1 MTGPFFLLLNKLI
14 TFILT
19 QAYKN
24 VLYLIHMSKEVIYLE
39 PEDDITDILTKLQR
53 AEQKLVALVPPKKAT
68 ILRSAVNMKLV
79 ARAAKECKKIVVIV
93 TTDPAILKMA
103 MAAQIPVAKTLQS
116 RPVVPT
122 KESLA
127 SASENEQVIDEDMM
141 TDVDKNGDEKNT
153 SAKASAEASRSPSE
167 QSSAKSADIMDISE
181 ESLENGSKDGKKASK
196 TPKKGADDKKV
207 PSFEKYR
214 KWIIIGAVA
223 AVFLIVFGVWALVF
237 APAVKITVAMST
249 SATNFSEDIE
259 FTTDKNAEDV
269 ENGVFYAQKQTV
281 ERKYDGEFTPTGRE
295 DKGEKATGKVTV
307 AVSFTPKEYF
317 GEGGYDLEIPVGAT
331 FVTNSLEYVA
341 TSGDTVLWDGEELP
355 LACDNGTLRT
365 ASDLKKSC
373 TFSVTISVEAKRSG
387 TQYNLSAGQTWES
400 LNGAIVSNGSPLS
413 GGTTEEVVVVS
424 QVDVDKVKDELI
436 ATHST
441 EGKEM
446 LFSDIK
452 EDEDLIAIEASY
464 ETETGEVKS
473 EPAVGSESE
482 SGKAPKVTVT
492 QKYSVYTIEKSQVE
506 EYIKSKLS
514 LADDQKIY
522 SIGDPYIER
531 FTKIDEGARLKTIV
545 KTGPTVTEEDILE
558 KVKGKK
564 IGEVQSLLRS
574 INGVSSVNIE
584 SSFFWVWSVPKE
596 ADKITIDLTMED
608 K

>member
-1 MTGPFFLLLNKLI
+1 
-14 TFILT
+14 
-19 QAYKN
+19 
-24 VLYLIHMSKEVIYLE
+24 MSKEVIYLE

-93 TTDPAILKMA
+93 TADPAILKMA

-127 SASENEQVIDEDMM
+127 SATDNEQVIEEGMDDLGKGSASP
-141 TDVDKNGDEKNT
+141 KN
-153 SAKASAEASRSPSE
+153 ASKTAPEASNRPSE
-167 QSSAKSADIMDISE
+167 RTLDKSADIMDISE
-181 ESLENGSKDGKKASK
+181 ESLENGSKDGKKASNSQ
-196 TPKKGADDKKV
+196 KKSSGDKKV
-207 PSFEKYR
+207 PSFDKYR

-237 APAVKITVAMST
+237 APSVKITVAMNTTT
-249 SATNFSEDIE
+249 SNFSEDIS
-259 FTTDKNAEDV
+259 FTTDKAAENV
-269 ENGVFYAQKQTV
+269 ENGVFYAAKQTI

-295 DKGEKATGKVTV
+295 DKGEKASGKVTV
-307 AVSFTPKEYF
+307 SVTFDPNEYYRD
-317 GEGGYDLEIPVGAT
+317 GGYDLEIPNGTT
-331 FVTNSLEYVA
+331 FTTNSLEYTA
-341 TSGDTVLWDGEELP
+341 TDGETETWDGEELP
-355 LACDNGTLRT
+355 LVCDNVTVTEPKRT
-365 ASDLKKSC
+365 KSC
-373 TFSVTISVEAKRSG
+373 TFSVTIPVEANRSG

-424 QVDVDKVKDELI
+424 QVNVDKVKDELV
-436 ATHST
+436 ANHST

-446 LFSDIK
+446 LFSDVK
-452 EDEDLIAIEASY
+452 EDEELIAIEASY
-464 ETETGEVKS
+464 DTETVEVKS
-473 EPAVGSESE
+473 DPAVGSEVDD
-482 SGKAPKVTVT
+482 GKTPKATVT
-492 QKYSVYTIEKSQVE
+492 QKYSVYTIDKSQVE
-506 EYIKSKLS
+506 EYIKSKMH

-522 SIGDPYIER
+522 SIGEPYIER
-531 FTKIDEGARLKTIV
+531 FTKIEEGARLKTVV

-564 IGEVQSLLRS
+564 TGEVQSLLRS
-574 INGVSSVNIE
+574 INGVSSVEIVP
-584 SSFFWVWSVPKE
+584 SFFWVWSVPE
-596 ADKITIDLTMED
+596 DTSKITIDLTMED